1 MSFGVAQ
8 WLDLTPRRRRV
19 RVHRNRSDERS
30 LPPSFAGAASV
41 ARARTLSV
49 RMPIMK
55 PMWLFRVFDAFNVR
69 GNGWVLLPGVKRD
82 GPQVQVGDAVELRGG
97 KAPART
103 ATVKGVGAFAPRS
116 EDADAMPLLVEL
128 DPTERPLII
137 NAEVWWVP
145 ADRS

>member
-1 MSFGVAQ
+1 
-8 WLDLTPRRRRV
+8 
-19 RVHRNRSDERS
+19 
-30 LPPSFAGAASV
+30 
-41 ARARTLSV
+41 
-49 RMPIMK
+49 
-55 PMWLFRVFDAFNVR
+55 
-69 GNGWVLLPGVKRD
+69 
-82 GPQVQVGDAVELRGG
+82 VQVGDAVELRGG